1 MMKMSAYTIQVPAV
15 WFKAPDRA
23 KYGTGARA
31 QPVRTR
37 VEVEVYDFDDE
48 NETMVAAWA
57 SVNAAM
63 MLMVGKT
70 YHEWW
75 PE

>member
-1 MMKMSAYTIQVPAV
+1 MMKMSSYTIQVPAV
-15 WFKAPDRA
+15 WFKAPNRA

-31 QPVRTR
+31 QPVRTQI
-37 VEVEVYDFDDE
+37 EVEVYDLNDE
-48 NETMVAAWA
+48 TETMAAALA
-57 SVNAAM
+57 SVDAAM